1 MTVLTD
7 WVVEHIRAALRTRAM
22 VPGATYSGYQLAAE
36 LGISRSPVRDGLL
49 RLAAIGLIEF
59 TPNRGFRII
68 QPTET
73 DIAEIYALRIA
84 IEVPAARRAA
94 RILASQQGPGSPVG
108 DVHDFILATIGSRQG
123 RRILAQLRDQLLAAP
138 QIPGHGSAD
147 HQAIRRA
154 LTSYNS
160 EAAGELMRRHLE
172 HAALSRLTIMLDGN
186 PEAAANVWRR
196 VGAPE
201 PAGDA
206 ARRRSC

>member
-22 VPGATYSGYQLAAE
+22 VPGATYSGYQLAAD

-49 RLAAIGLIEF
+49 RLAATGLIEF

-108 DVHDFILATIGSRQG
+108 DVHDFILTTIGSHQG

-138 QIPGHGSAD
+138 QIPGHGSTD
-147 HQAIRRA
+147 RKSTR
-154 LTSYNS
+154 LNS
-160 EAAGELMRRHLE
+160 SH
-172 HAALSRLTIMLDGN
+172 
-186 PEAAANVWRR
+186 W
-196 VGAPE
+196 
-201 PAGDA
+201 
-206 ARRRSC
+206 

>member
-22 VPGATYSGYQLAAE
+22 VPGATYSGYQLASE

-49 RLAAIGLIEF
+49 RLAATGLVEF

-73 DIAEIYALRIA
+73 DIAEIYALRIT

-94 RILASQQGPGSPVG
+94 RILASQQGPTSPVG
-108 DVHDFILATIGSRQG
+108 DVHDFIFATIGSRQG
-123 RRILAQLRDQLLAAP
+123 SRILAQLRDQLLAAP
-138 QIPGHGSAD
+138 QIPGHDSAD

-154 LTSYNS
+154 LTSHNG

-172 HAALSRLTIMLDGN
+172 HAALNRLTIVLDGN
-186 PEAAANVWRR
+186 SEAAANVWQR
-196 VGAPE
+196 VEAPE

>member
-22 VPGATYSGYQLAAE
+22 VPGATYSGYQLAAD

-49 RLAAIGLIEF
+49 RLAATGLIEF
-59 TPNRGFRII
+59 TPNRGFHII

-94 RILASQQGPGSPVG
+94 CILASQQGPTSPVG
-108 DVHDFILATIGSRQG
+108 DVHDFILATIGSHQW

-138 QIPGHGSAD
+138 QIPGHGSTD
-147 HQAIRRA
+147 HQAIRAA

-160 EAAGELMRRHLE
+160 EAAGELMHRHLE
-172 HAALSRLTIMLDGN
+172 NAALSRLTIMLDDD
-186 PEAAANVWRR
+186 PQAAANVWQR
-196 VGAPE
+196 VGATEIPE
-201 PAGDA
+201 EA

>member
-22 VPGATYSGYQLAAE
+22 VPGATYSGYQLAAD

-49 RLAAIGLIEF
+49 RLAATGLIEF

-94 RILASQQGPGSPVG
+94 HILASQQGPTSPVG
-108 DVHDFILATIGSRQG
+108 DVHDFILATISSHQG

-138 QIPGHGSAD
+138 QIPGHGSTD
-147 HQAIRRA
+147 HQAIRAA

-160 EAAGELMRRHLE
+160 EAAGELMHRHLE
-172 HAALSRLTIMLDGN
+172 NAALSRLTIMLDDD
-186 PEAAANVWRR
+186 PQAAANVWQR
-196 VGAPE
+196 VGATEIPE
-201 PAGDA
+201 EA

>member
-22 VPGATYSGYQLAAE
+22 VPGATYSGYQLASE

-94 RILASQQGPGSPVG
+94 CILASQQGPTSPVG
-108 DVHDFILATIGSRQG
+108 DVHDFILTTIGSRQG

-160 EAAGELMRRHLE
+160 EAAGELMR
-172 HAALSRLTIMLDGN
+172 
-186 PEAAANVWRR
+186 
-196 VGAPE
+196 
-201 PAGDA
+201 
-206 ARRRSC
+206 

>member
-1 MTVLTD
+1 
-7 WVVEHIRAALRTRAM
+7 M
-22 VPGATYSGYQLAAE
+22 VPGATYSGYQLAAD

-49 RLAAIGLIEF
+49 RLAATGLIEF

-94 RILASQQGPGSPVG
+94 RILASQQGPTSPVG
-108 DVHDFILATIGSRQG
+108 DVHDFILTTIGSRQG
-123 RRILAQLRDQLLAAP
+123 SRILAQLRDQLLAAP
-138 QIPGHGSAD
+138 QIPGHGAD

-186 PEAAANVWRR
+186 PEAAANLWQR
-196 VGAPE
+196 VEAPE

>member
-22 VPGATYSGYQLAAE
+22 VPGATYSGYQLAAD

-49 RLAAIGLIEF
+49 RLAATGLIEF

-94 RILASQQGPGSPVG
+94 RILASQQGPTSPVG
-108 DVHDFILATIGSRQG
+108 DVHDFILATISSHQG

-138 QIPGHGSAD
+138 QIPGHGSTD
-147 HQAIRRA
+147 HQAIRAA

-160 EAAGELMRRHLE
+160 EAAGELMHRHLE
-172 HAALSRLTIMLDGN
+172 NAALSRLTIMLGDD
-186 PEAAANVWRR
+186 PQAAANVWQR
-196 VGAPE
+196 VEATEIPE
-201 PAGDA
+201 EA

>member
-22 VPGATYSGYQLAAE
+22 VPGATYSGYQLAAD

-49 RLAAIGLIEF
+49 RLAATGLIEF

-94 RILASQQGPGSPVG
+94 RN
-108 DVHDFILATIGSRQG
+108 RC
-123 RRILAQLRDQLLAAP
+123 R
-138 QIPGHGSAD
+138 
-147 HQAIRRA
+147 RRA
-154 LTSYNS
+154 GRLPRTGPVRRR
-160 EAAGELMRRHLE
+160 AHAGGRGHRR
-172 HAALSRLTIMLDGN
+172 
-186 PEAAANVWRR
+186 RR
-196 VGAPE
+196 VRGH
-201 PAGDA
+201 PA
-206 ARRRSC
+206 S

>member
-22 VPGATYSGYQLAAE
+22 VPGATYSGYQLAAD
-36 LGISRSPVRDGLL
+36 LGISRSSVRDGLL
-49 RLAAIGLIEF
+49 RLAATGLIEF
-59 TPNRGFRII
+59 TPNRGFHII

-94 RILASQQGPGSPVG
+94 CILASQQGPTSPVG
-108 DVHDFILATIGSRQG
+108 DVHDFIFATIGSRQG
-123 RRILAQLRDQLLAAP
+123 SRILAQLRDQLL
-138 QIPGHGSAD
+138 PGHGSAD

-186 PEAAANVWRR
+186 PEAAANVWQR
-196 VGAPE
+196 VEAPE

>member
-22 VPGATYSGYQLAAE
+22 VPGATYSGYQLAAD

-49 RLAAIGLIEF
+49 RLAATGLIEF

-94 RILASQQGPGSPVG
+94 RILASQQGPLVPWGTCTISSSPPSARARG
-108 DVHDFILATIGSRQG
+108 AAFSPNSATSCS
-123 RRILAQLRDQLLAAP
+123 P
-138 QIPGHGSAD
+138 HPKS
-147 HQAIRRA
+147 
-154 LTSYNS
+154 
-160 EAAGELMRRHLE
+160 
-172 HAALSRLTIMLDGN
+172 
-186 PEAAANVWRR
+186 
-196 VGAPE
+196 
-201 PAGDA
+201 PATA
-206 ARRRSC
+206 ARTTRPSAEPSPATTVRRPASLCADTWSMPP

>member
-7 WVVEHIRAALRTRAM
+7 WVVEHIRAAHLTRAK
-22 VPGATYSGYQLAAE
+22 VHGATYSGYKLAAE
-36 LGISRSPVRDGLL
+36 LGISSSPVRDGLL
-49 RLAAIGLIEF
+49 RLAATGLIEF

-94 RILASQQGPGSPVG
+94 RILASQQGPTSPVG
-108 DVHDFILATIGSRQG
+108 DVHDFILTTIGSHQG
-123 RRILAQLRDQLLAAP
+123 SRILAQLRDQLLAAP

-172 HAALSRLTIMLDGN
+172 HAALSRLTIMLGGN
-186 PEAAANVWRR
+186 PEAAANVWQR
-196 VGAPE
+196 VEAPE

>member
-1 MTVLTD
+1 MTALTD

-49 RLAAIGLIEF
+49 RLAATGLIEF

-68 QPTET
+68 QPPET
-73 DIAEIYALRIA
+73 DIAALRIA
-84 IEVPAARRAA
+84 IEVPAVRRAA
-94 RILASQQGPGSPVG
+94 RILASQDGPASPVG
-108 DVHDFILATIGSRQG
+108 DVHDFIFATIGSHQG

-154 LTSYNS
+154 LTSHNS
-160 EAAGELMRRHLE
+160 EAAGELMRHHLE

-186 PEAAANVWRR
+186 PEVAANVWQR
-196 VGAPE
+196 VEAPE

-206 ARRRSC
+206 ARRQSC

>member
-49 RLAAIGLIEF
+49 RLAATGLIEF

-94 RILASQQGPGSPVG
+94 CILASQQGPTSPVG
-108 DVHDFILATIGSRQG
+108 DVHDFILTTIGSRQG
-123 RRILAQLRDQLLAAP
+123 SRILAQLRDQLLVAP
-138 QIPGHGSAD
+138 QIPGHGAD

-160 EAAGELMRRHLE
+160 EAVGELMRRHLE

-186 PEAAANVWRR
+186 PEAAANVWQR
-196 VGAPE
+196 VEAPE

>member
-22 VPGATYSGYQLAAE
+22 VPGATYSGYQLAAD

-49 RLAAIGLIEF
+49 RLAATGLIEF

-84 IEVPAARRAA
+84 IEVPAARRA
-94 RILASQQGPGSPVG
+94 
-108 DVHDFILATIGSRQG
+108 TIGSRQG
-123 RRILAQLRDQLLAAP
+123 SRILAQLRDQLLAAP

-172 HAALSRLTIMLDGN
+172 HAALSRLTIVLDGN
-186 PEAAANVWRR
+186 PEAAANLWQR
-196 VGAPE
+196 VEAPE

>member
-22 VPGATYSGYQLAAE
+22 VPGATYSGYQLAAD

-49 RLAAIGLIEF
+49 RLAATGLIEF

-94 RILASQQGPGSPVG
+94 RILASQQGPTSPVG
-108 DVHDFILATIGSRQG
+108 DVHDFIFATIGSRQG
-123 RRILAQLRDQLLAAP
+123 AAFSP
-138 QIPGHGSAD
+138 NSA
-147 HQAIRRA
+147 
-154 LTSYNS
+154 TSCS
-160 EAAGELMRRHLE
+160 PHPK
-172 HAALSRLTIMLDGN
+172 S
-186 PEAAANVWRR
+186 
-196 VGAPE
+196 
-201 PAGDA
+201 PATA
-206 ARRRSC
+206 ARTTRPSAGPSPAIIVRLPASLCVATWNTPP

>member
-22 VPGATYSGYQLAAE
+22 VPGATYSGYQLAAD

-49 RLAAIGLIEF
+49 RLAATGLIEF

-94 RILASQQGPGSPVG
+94 RILARPSAEPSP
-108 DVHDFILATIGSRQG
+108 ATTV
-123 RRILAQLRDQLLAAP
+123 RRPASLC
-138 QIPGHGSAD
+138 AD
-147 HQAIRRA
+147 
-154 LTSYNS
+154 TWS
-160 EAAGELMRRHLE
+160 M
-172 HAALSRLTIMLDGN
+172 
-186 PEAAANVWRR
+186 P
-196 VGAPE
+196 P
-201 PAGDA
+201 
-206 ARRRSC
+206 

>member
-22 VPGATYSGYQLAAE
+22 VPGATYSGYQLAAD

-49 RLAAIGLIEF
+49 RLAATGLIEF

-108 DVHDFILATIGSRQG
+108 DVHDFILATIGSHQG

-138 QIPGHGSAD
+138 QIPGHGSTG
-147 HQAIRRA
+147 HQAIRAA

-160 EAAGELMRRHLE
+160 EAAGELMHRHLE
-172 HAALSRLTIMLDGN
+172 NAALSRLTIMLDDD
-186 PEAAANVWRR
+186 PQAAANVWQR
-196 VGAPE
+196 VGATEIPE
-201 PAGDA
+201 EA

>member
-22 VPGATYSGYQLAAE
+22 VPGATYSGYQLAAD

-49 RLAAIGLIEF
+49 RL
-59 TPNRGFRII
+59 TPNRGFHII

-94 RILASQQGPGSPVG
+94 CILASQQGPTSPVG
-108 DVHDFILATIGSRQG
+108 DVHDFIFATIGSRQG
-123 RRILAQLRDQLLAAP
+123 SRILAQLRDQLLAAP

-186 PEAAANVWRR
+186 PEAAANVWQR
-196 VGAPE
+196 VEAPE

>member
-49 RLAAIGLIEF
+49 RLAATGLIEF

-68 QPTET
+68 QPT

-94 RILASQQGPGSPVG
+94 RILASQQGPTSPVG
-108 DVHDFILATIGSRQG
+108 DVHDFILTTIGSRQG

-172 HAALSRLTIMLDGN
+172 HAALSRLTTMLGGN
-186 PEAAANVWRR
+186 PEAAANVWQR
-196 VGAPE
+196 VEAPE

>member
-22 VPGATYSGYQLAAE
+22 VPGAIYSGYQLAAE

-49 RLAAIGLIEF
+49 CLAATGLVEF

-94 RILASQQGPGSPVG
+94 RILASQDGPASPAG
-108 DVHDFILATIGSRQG
+108 DVHDFIFATIGSHQG

-138 QIPGHGSAD
+138 QIPGHDSAD

-154 LTSYNS
+154 LTSHNG
-160 EAAGELMRRHLE
+160 EAAGDLMRQHLE
-172 HAALSRLTIMLDGN
+172 HAALNRLTIVLDGN
-186 PEAAANVWRR
+186 SEAAANVWQR
-196 VGAPE
+196 VEAPE